1 MTTLAYIRVSTDKQ
15 DLANQRLAI
24 LQYAHKHKLKVAE
37 FIEAQVS
44 SRKTTKER
52 KIDFLLEKLV
62 AGDTLIVSELSRLG
76 RSLSY
81 IILLVDELV
90 KRNIQ
95 LIAIKEN
102 LIVDGKQ
109 SMQNKITTA
118 LFGLF
123 AEIERDLISERTKHG
138 LAAARARGKLLGRPV
153 GSFSISKLDGKETE
167 IKKLLQQK
175 IPKASIAKI
184 IGVSRTALL
193 NFINSRKL
201 LETTV
206 LK

>member
-1 MTTLAYIRVSTDKQ
+1 MTILAYIRVSTDKQ
-15 DLANQRLAI
+15 DLENQRLAI
-24 LQYAHKHKLKVAE
+24 LQYAHKNELKIAE

-44 SRKTTKER
+44 SRKTSKER
-52 KIDFLLEKLV
+52 KIDHLLEKLIS
-62 AGDTLIVSELSRLG
+62 GDILIVSELSRLG

-81 IILLVDELV
+81 IILLIDELV
-90 KRNIQ
+90 KRHIQ

-109 SMQNKITTA
+109 SMQNKITTT

-138 LAAARARGKLLGRPV
+138 LAVARSRGKLLGRPA
-153 GSFSISKLDGKETE
+153 GSLSTSKLDGKEIE
-167 IKKLLQQK
+167 IKKLLNQK

-184 IGVSRTALL
+184 VDVSRTTLL
-193 NFINSRKL
+193 HFIKSRKI
-201 LETTV
+201 
-206 LK
+206 